1 VNKVVPVR
9 KTNRVVAPLSEAEM
23 AARSRDDLVRLVG
36 RLYRQGLTAEEVK
49 EWFVENL
56 PQAMRSVALRKR

>member
-9 KTNRVVAPLSEAEM
+9 KTNRVVGPLSEAEM

>member
-1 VNKVVPVR
+1 MPVR
-9 KTNRVVAPLSEAEM
+9 KTNRVVGPLSEAEM

>member
-1 VNKVVPVR
+1 MIVVPVR
-9 KTNRVVAPLSEAEM
+9 GTKRVVNKLSESEM

-36 RLYRQGLTAEEVK
+36 RLYRQGMTAEEVK

>member
-1 VNKVVPVR
+1 VPVHET
-9 KTNRVVAPLSEAEM
+9 KRVVKPLSQAEM
-23 AARSRDDLVRLVG
+23 EAKSRDDLVRLIG
-36 RLYRQGLTAEEVK
+36 RLYRQGLTAEDIK

>member
-1 VNKVVPVR
+1 
-9 KTNRVVAPLSEAEM
+9 M

>member
-1 VNKVVPVR
+1 MPVR
-9 KTNRVVAPLSEAEM
+9 ATKRVVRPLTQAEM
-23 AARSRDDLVRLVG
+23 EVKSRDDLDRLVG
-36 RLYRQGLTAEEVK
+36 RLQRQGKNSEQIK

>member
-1 VNKVVPVR
+1 M
-9 KTNRVVAPLSEAEM
+9 EAK
-23 AARSRDDLVRLVG
+23 SRDDLVRLIG
-36 RLYRQGLTAEEVK
+36 RLYRQGLTAEDIK